1 MLIWNFKLRNPLLLL
16 ILVVPKKNLSIKLG
30 KYQRDN
36 LMLLR
41 MSIASDIKFFLP
53 KTKILGDLWFM
64 VLVSCMSMS
73 FKWQILHENLSHYEW
88 MWMWIFLCHLLST
101 GYLIGMVLFKWT
113 IIQWRI
119 NEMYM
124 SCRACLFKRK
134 RDLKVYTRP
143 KIFYVITLRWKTWER
158 EHMWLG

>member
-53 KTKILGDLWFM
+53 KTKNTRGFM
-64 VLVSCMSMS
+64 IYGSRIM
-73 FKWQILHENLSHYEW
+73 HEH
-88 MWMWIFLCHLLST
+88 
-101 GYLIGMVLFKWT
+101 
-113 IIQWRI
+113 
-119 NEMYM
+119 
-124 SCRACLFKRK
+124 
-134 RDLKVYTRP
+134 
-143 KIFYVITLRWKTWER
+143 VI
-158 EHMWLG
+158 